1 MHRLRFFVQRDPG
14 GPLES
19 RWVDVEHLV
28 CAGFAG
34 RDRESVQAHIDE
46 LREEGISAPD
56 DIPAFYHVTPD
67 LLTTDD
73 AIAVQFPGTSPE
85 VEWVLIATE
94 DGFLVTVGSDHTD
107 RELEKADMARSKQV
121 CRKVVSPLAWTFSS
135 VEDRW
140 DDLQLRSWVA
150 VGGGDWVP
158 YQDAPAGSLL
168 APRDLFAALRDAQ
181 GLEVGPGWVVLG
193 GTVPRL
199 AQQTDADRV
208 RIELADPAGQRAIS
222 HCYRVLRVSQ
232 G

>member
-1 MHRLRFFVQRDPG
+1 VQT
-14 GPLES
+14 
-19 RWVDVEHLV
+19 
-28 CAGFAG
+28 CALP
-34 RDRESVQAHIDE
+34 I
-46 LREEGISAPD
+46 
-56 DIPAFYHVTPD
+56 
-67 LLTTDD
+67 
-73 AIAVQFPGTSPE
+73 
-85 VEWVLIATE
+85 
-94 DGFLVTVGSDHTD
+94 
-107 RELEKADMARSKQV
+107 LEKADMARSKQV

-158 YQDAPAGSLL
+158 YQDAPAASLL

-199 AQQTDADRV
+199 TQQTDADRV
-208 RIELADPAGQRAIS
+208 RIELADSAGQRAIS